1 METAGTFDTGG
12 RLLSPAVGSAL
23 SPRALGVI
31 VTDDRD
37 LVCGFSAGL
46 AELGLD
52 DSPKRVGRHWTEV
65 FPRFRRLPAS
75 IGGSDDDFVVVI
87 ESTRQTLRVTR
98 CAAGCRQEGRGRW
111 FLILRPFEPGERGE
125 AWHLTTLGE
134 LAAGV
139 AHEINNPLTTISGWV
154 QIFSSEATEEDPFHE
169 QLGSIQEELDR
180 IAEIVNRLL
189 AFAQRPGAGS
199 ELVSVNDLLRSMA
212 AFVDYQMRT
221 ASVRVETRL
230 SPQIPMVQGK
240 TGELKE
246 VFLNLMTNSRQAMP
260 GGGTLRLTT
269 GLSVDGRWVEIRFQ
283 DRGHGVSP
291 EARDRIFE
299 SHFTTRAAEG
309 GSGLGLSLS
318 RDLVQGMGGQLQ
330 LESTSKGGSTFLVRL
345 PGADEGSVTYSAM
358 DGAPSASA
366 GESKPW

>member
-1 METAGTFDTGG
+1 MDTDGTFDAGG
-12 RLLSPAVGSAL
+12 RATVQAIGRGLSAKAL
-23 SPRALGVI
+23 AVI
-31 VTDDRD
+31 VTNDRD
-37 LVCGFSAGL
+37 LVCGFSGGL
-46 AELGLD
+46 AEWGLD
-52 DSPKRVGRHWTEV
+52 DSPERVGRHWSEM
-65 FPRFRRLPAS
+65 FPRFRRLPA
-75 IGGSDDDFVVVI
+75 GAGDSDDDSVVVL
-87 ESTRQTLRVTR
+87 ESTRQALRVTR
-98 CAAGCRQEGRGRW
+98 CPAACGEKGGGRW
-111 FLILRPFEPGERGE
+111 FLVLRPLEPAGGGEP
-125 AWHLTTLGE
+125 WHLTTLGE

-189 AFAQRPGAGS
+189 AFAQRPGAGR

-221 ASVRVETRL
+221 AGVRVETRL
-230 SPQIPMVQGK
+230 SPQIPMVEGK
-240 TGELKE
+240 AGELKE
-246 VFLNLMTNSRQAMP
+246 VFLNLMVNARQAMP
-260 GGGTLRLTT
+260 EGGTLRLTT

-291 EARDRIFE
+291 EARGRIFE
-299 SHFTTRAAEG
+299 SHFTTRVAEG

-318 RDLVQGMGGQLQ
+318 RDLVQGVGGQLQ

-345 PGADEGSVTYSAM
+345 PGAHEGSVTYGAKG
-358 DGAPSASA
+358 GAPGASA